1 MTIQLDMPV
10 VEKVRKPADDSPCSI
25 AKAVRVLRSL
35 ALAGDSDDGVTHIAE
50 LASLPKSTTH
60 RVLAVLIAEGLVS
73 RSEQR
78 YRLGPGWFE
87 LQSAL
92 SSSEWHRI
100 VRQAKR
106 PLASLFESTAA
117 TVHFAVLHGDDV
129 LYLEKLTGRNGTVV
143 PTRVGERKPALCTAL
158 GKSLVAHADA
168 ATVHTMLS
176 KPLPIVSRRSITS
189 PRIIMNQLT
198 EIRRSGVAYDF
209 EEIQTGVSCVAAP
222 VFRSGKAIAAV
233 SVTRVGNGANNPG
246 DVAAVRRA
254 AADITRWVESDG

>member
-1 MTIQLDMPV
+1 MTIQMDIPI
-10 VEKVRKPADDSPCSI
+10 ENKAADDSPSSI

-35 ALAGDSDDGVTHIAE
+35 ALAGDAADGVTHIAE
-50 LASLPKSTTH
+50 LANLPKSTTH
-60 RVLAVLIAEGLVS
+60 RILAVLIDEGLAS
-73 RSEQR
+73 RSDQR

-106 PLASLFESTAA
+106 PLASLFETTEA
-117 TVHFAVLHGDDV
+117 TVHFAVLDGEDV
-129 LYLEKLTGRNGTVV
+129 LYLEKLTGRNGTIV

-158 GKSLVAHADA
+158 GKSLVAHTDTAK
-168 ATVHTMLS
+168 VRSMLS
-176 KPLPIVSRRSITS
+176 KPLPMVSRRSITS
-189 PRIIMNQLT
+189 PRIILNQLA

-209 EEIQTGVSCVAAP
+209 EEIQPGVSCVAAP

-233 SVTRVGNGANNPG
+233 SVTRVGSSAHNPG
-246 DVAAVRRA
+246 DTAAVRRA
-254 AADITRWVESDG
+254 ATEITRWVEADS